1 MAPPNEA
8 FDPLTQTNN
17 FFALL
22 PATKTT
28 DHIDAKVDYQANDAD
43 RYSVRF
49 SYEKPVI
56 YQAPTY
62 GDIGGPSQGAFQG
75 TGVQRTYSTGITWD
89 RIISPTLITQTRV
102 GVAYYNNIA
111 TQTDYGKDDSTAL
124 GIPGVNINQFTS
136 GMTTINL
143 SGYTTPLVGY
153 SASLPWIRAETNI
166 DLVNTWTK
174 IAHNHTIKWGI
185 DIRRLR
191 DCLLQDQTFSPRGRF
206 TFGAN
211 QTSVSGSPGGTSLD
225 NDVASF
231 LLGVPNDIARDV
243 NTYFPSLRANQIFSF
258 VADTWQVTPRLTAS
272 IGLRWELYPPM
283 TPENPG
289 GFSNYNPVDNT
300 LVIAGVGNNPMDLGM
315 NFYKR
320 YLAPRL
326 GLAYRLRQGNYGTV
340 LRSGFG
346 LSYTPFP
353 DNTYAYNY
361 PVRSNNDYTRANG
374 NSYTAVFLP
383 DGRLGTFA
391 NGFPAPTDVPIPSDG
406 IIRNPDKTQAYV
418 YIPKD
423 YRNAY
428 VITWNFAVQQ
438 ALPYHFNLDVA
449 YVGSHGVD
457 TGAATN
463 LNPGLI
469 VGAGS
474 AGQPYFQKFGRTV
487 AETEYFQGFSSS
499 YNSLQVK
506 FDRRFSSG
514 LTMTTAFTWQKA
526 MDFQSGD
533 DGGLARWYINP
544 ERNYARADFDK
555 TLNYVQS
562 YVYQL
567 PFGQGKP
574 HLAHGL
580 AGAIVGGW
588 QVSGILTL
596 RSGSPLT
603 FTDGAGAVSLN
614 ATGNTQTPDLVAPI
628 NILHGINIGNPWF
641 DRASFAMTTPGTFG
655 SMGRA
660 VWSGPSQFRLDA
672 GLSRWITVKEG
683 YKLQIRADSYD
694 VTNTPFF
701 SNPNTDRNSSNFG
714 YITGTVG
721 SGSGVNGFSSSR
733 SIQFAL
739 KFTF

>member
-1 MAPPNEA
+1 M
-8 FDPLTQTNN
+8 
-17 FFALL
+17 
-22 PATKTT
+22 
-28 DHIDAKVDYQANDAD
+28 
-43 RYSVRF
+43 
-49 SYEKPVI
+49 I

-62 GDIGGPSQGAFQG
+62 GDIGGPSQGAFKG
-75 TGVQRTYSTGITWD
+75 TGVQRTYTTGLTWD

-111 TQTDYGKDDSTAL
+111 TQTDYGKDDSTAI

-143 SGYTTPLVGY
+143 GGYTTPLVGY

-211 QTSVSGSPGGTSLD
+211 QTSVSGSVGGTSLD

-283 TPENPG
+283 TPEHAG
-289 GFSNYNPVDNT
+289 GFSNYNPIDNT

-320 YLAPRL
+320 YLAPRT

-346 LSYTPFP
+346 ISYTPFP

-361 PVRSNNDYTRANG
+361 PVRSNNEYVTANG
-374 NSYTAVFLP
+374 NSYTAVYLP
-383 DGRLGTFA
+383 DGRLGTFK
-391 NGFPAPTDVPIPSDG
+391 NGFPAPYDVPIPSDG
-406 IIRNPDKTQAYV
+406 IIRNPDKTQSYI

-438 ALPYHFNLDVA
+438 ALPHHLNLDVA

-526 MDFQSGD
+526 MNFQSGD

-544 ERNYARADFDK
+544 ERNYARADYDR

-562 YVYQL
+562 YVYQM
-567 PFGQGKP
+567 PFGKGQKHFTHGVAGSHPRRLADDRNPHPSHRLAP
-574 HLAHGL
+574 HLHRRRRRGL
-580 AGAIVGGW
+580 PQRHRQHADPGPGRPHQRPARHQHRESLVRPRQFRHDHAGHLRQHGAIRVE
-588 QVSGILTL
+588 
-596 RSGSPLT
+596 RP
-603 FTDGAGAVSLN
+603 
-614 ATGNTQTPDLVAPI
+614 
-628 NILHGINIGNPWF
+628 
-641 DRASFAMTTPGTFG
+641 
-655 SMGRA
+655 RA
-660 VWSGPSQFRLDA
+660 VPSGRRPFPLDQYP
-672 GLSRWITVKEG
+672 GRV
-683 YKLQIRADSYD
+683 
-694 VTNTPFF
+694 
-701 SNPNTDRNSSNFG
+701 
-714 YITGTVG
+714 
-721 SGSGVNGFSSSR
+721 
-733 SIQFAL
+733 
-739 KFTF
+739 